1 MAAQKA
7 QLKDPTT
14 GAKIYP
20 VTSSACVGMSDGSGN
35 LDNKLT
41 ELDNSIPLSTLYHKN
56 NNLILNPFNFSRFGY
71 YPNTNLGTSFAH
83 ANDNNNWGIGWSVIF
98 IPVKKDIVYTVTNA
112 QGHDKSRKIV
122 MVDLELK
129 VTHGIENTENQITAL
144 EGDYYLAVQYGAD
157 VRCSNSYYIDSTSLT
172 ALEAKQLSTE
182 SKQVSAE
189 AKQVSL
195 NLNGVVLGKILA
207 NENFLLLDF
216 YELRIGYFV
225 HTGDFLDT
233 SNTDYGK
240 YWGTYIVPILP
251 NKTYKWSSYTGVV
264 NANHA
269 VLDSSKKV
277 IRTFKISSADEYRPE
292 QELVAESNDAYFALQ
307 ILNINNPDIL
317 EKSYIKCTEDITL
330 EEFSLTQKVEKNK
343 EEIIKSNEIANEAKS
358 TADETKGIIDGSVKA
373 DSNILV
379 FGEVK
384 TGYYGNGGSFVDSS
398 GNFTSWKSIIIPIE
412 PLKTYKWSSYHCIP
426 NANHAILNK
435 NKEVVTL
442 LSITSSSQYREEQ
455 TLSAEAEY
463 YYFALQVTEDNIS
476 KSYFKPT
483 ENVIIESISLSKKVE
498 KNAADIEQVKEGVG
512 TRKVF
517 SVMNIPYIFGMVN
530 SALYSREYVVRL
542 FPESFLDVKPDSP
555 ALINYRRDAAISRQR
570 KTTTNYEKIVKQ
582 ILLSAEGYEN
592 KTVSLDFHVLNEKV
606 YANKNIRLSLFGVS
620 FDSIDYQNDDGTKE
634 EGGTMTSAL
643 LEKYLRMSAK
653 DNGYNVNY
661 VSIGTLGHGNGD
673 TFQYKGET
681 LNSRGKHEAR
691 GGNNGV
697 CYLRQPMNFSPT
709 NVDYD
714 PNVSGTS
721 ATGLIQWLMNGLR
734 YRVPYNQEYSTLGTD
749 YGTFE
754 KTVDKLKALR
764 YTPFG
769 KYHHDYAEELWEFCN
784 KKGWISKVSGSY
796 SAWTGSEEQKQIID
810 DCMDYVAENPDY
822 PFFDRDT
829 ARETSYS
836 DGIPKDILDKTQYAF
851 NYNKYLE
858 RYRTMDDLGVRLSIA
873 DENPAG
879 KTVDGSDSE
888 TYTIGSKVTSQSL
901 LEKYDVCKP
910 THVIWDMAYNDWV
923 YYGSGDNGNADG
935 TDSIEMSEL
944 FITAIRN
951 QLGEDIIFGLKAKK
965 SNGAFFPN
973 VWGDICLGQSYN
985 PTGSLI
991 NYNKLAIEKYSDL
1004 SQKTSWIPIFPA
1016 SLPFATNYTQEFED
1030 FVYGKTLVGS
1040 GDTFSSTSD
1049 VTHEGL
1055 RSAKSMTYQIYG
1067 WLGYTVKD
1075 L

>member
-1 MAAQKA
+1 MAKKVV
-7 QLKDPTT
+7 LEDISGNKC
-14 GAKIYP
+14 YP
-20 VTSSACVGMSDGSGN
+20 VTRDVCILSGN
-35 LDNKLT
+35 KTLPEKIKDIS
-41 ELDNSIPLSTLYHKN
+41 DSIPLSTLYHKD

-71 YPNTNLGTSFAH
+71 YPNTNLGTSFVH
-83 ANDNNNWGIGWSVIF
+83 ANDNNNWRIGWSVIF

-112 QGHDKSRKIV
+112 QGPDKLRKIV

-172 ALEAKQLSTE
+172 ALEAKQVST
-182 SKQVSAE
+182 E

-195 NLNGVVLGKILA
+195 NLNVVVLGKILA
-207 NENFLLLDF
+207 NENILSFNS
-216 YELRIGYFV
+216 YELRIGYFKD
-225 HTGDFLDT
+225 TGEFLDT
-233 SNTDYGK
+233 SNVEYGK

-251 NKTYKWSSYTGVV
+251 NKTYKWSSYVGII

-277 IRTFKISSADEYRPE
+277 IRKFKISSIDEYRAE
-292 QELVAESNDAYFALQ
+292 QEFVAESNAVYFALQ
-307 ILNINNPDIL
+307 IASINNPTNL
-317 EKSYIKCTEDITL
+317 EKSYIKCTENITL
-330 EEFSLTQKVEKNK
+330 EDISLTHKVEKNK
-343 EEIIKSNEIANEAKS
+343 KDIIKSNETANEAKS
-358 TADETKGIIDGSVKA
+358 KADETRGIIDGSVSA
-373 DSNILV
+373 DLNILG

-384 TGYYGNGGSFVDSS
+384 TGYYANNGRFVDTSS
-398 GNFTSWKSIIIPIE
+398 NYSTWKTIIIPIE
-412 PLKTYKWSSYHCIP
+412 PLKKYKWSSYSGTP
-426 NANHAILNK
+426 NANHAILNE
-435 NKEVVTL
+435 NKEVVKL
-442 LSITSSSQYREEQ
+442 LSITAAEQYREEQ
-455 TLSAEAEY
+455 TLLAEAEH
-463 YYFALQVTEDNIS
+463 YYFALQVSERYIAN
-476 KSYFKPT
+476 SYFKPT
-483 ENVIIESISLSKKVE
+483 ENIILESLSLSKKVE
-498 KNAADIEQVKEGVG
+498 KNAADIEQIKKEGVG

-592 KTVSLDFHVLNEKV
+592 KTVSLNFHVLNEKV

-653 DNGYNVNY
+653 DNDYNVNY
-661 VSIGTLGHGNGD
+661 VSIGTLGHRNGD

-734 YRVPYNQEYSTLGTD
+734 YRVPYNQEYSTSGTD

-784 KKGWISKVSGSY
+784 KKGWIGKVSGSY

-836 DGIPKDILDKTQYAF
+836 DGGIPKDVLDKTQYAL

-858 RYRTMDDLGVRLSIA
+858 RYRTMDDLGVRLSIV

-879 KTVDGSDSE
+879 KSVEGSDGE
-888 TYTIGSKVTSQSL
+888 MYTIGSKVTSKTL

-910 THVIWDMAYNDWV
+910 THVLWDMMYNDWG
-923 YYGSGDNGNADG
+923 YYASGDTGYSDG
-935 TDSIEMSEL
+935 TDALEMTEL
-944 FITAIRN
+944 FIEAIKK

-965 SNGAFFPN
+965 SNGSFFPD
-973 VWGDICLGQSYN
+973 VWGDICLGQSYSPN
-985 PTGSLI
+985 GSLI
-991 NYNKLAIEKYSDL
+991 NYNKLLINKYSDL
-1004 SQKTSWIPIFPA
+1004 SEKVSWIPIFPT
-1016 SLPFATNYTQEFED
+1016 SIPFATNYTQEFED
-1030 FVYGKTLVGS
+1030 FVYDKILVGS
-1040 GDTFSSTSD
+1040 GDTYSSTSD

-1067 WLGYTVKD
+1067 WLAYTVKD